1 MTGIHNSLLFVSGSL
16 QIAQICRPV
25 MKSYE
30 YLMGLIIFTPVVVP
44 AWFPFVSEFETKLL
58 FNQAFNRGPQIQKKH

>member
-1 MTGIHNSLLFVSGSL
+1 MQASDEGFSLWGSL
-16 QIAQICRPV
+16 KALV
-25 MKSYE
+25 KSYE